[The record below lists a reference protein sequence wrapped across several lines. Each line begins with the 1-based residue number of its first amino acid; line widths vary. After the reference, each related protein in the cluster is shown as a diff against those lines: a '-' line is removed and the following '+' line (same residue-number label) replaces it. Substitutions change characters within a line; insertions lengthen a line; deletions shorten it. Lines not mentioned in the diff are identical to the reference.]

1 MTRQPNQ
8 ASDPQVDSHRT
19 GDPKAGEPMSRLLAV
34 MAKLRDPAGGCPW
47 DRAQT
52 FRTIAPYTIEEAY
65 EVADAIA
72 KGDMGGLKDELG
84 DLLFQVV
91 FHSRMAQE
99 AKLFDF
105 NLVAQGIVDK
115 MLRRH
120 PHVFGSE
127 TVRDAGEQT
136 VAWEQHKAA
145 ERAARGKNAAAS
157 VLDDVATALPAA
169 TRAVKL
175 QARAAQAGFDW
186 PDVSS
191 VLKKVEEEII
201 ELCQAIDGNS
211 SGDTAF
217 EELGDVWFALTNVAR
232 RLSIDPETAL
242 RHANAKFERRFR
254 RVEALLREA
263 GKSVWQSN
271 LAEMDALWDQ
281 VKREERDS
289 RGVQSS

>member
-1 MTRQPNQ
+1 
-8 ASDPQVDSHRT
+8 
-19 GDPKAGEPMSRLLAV
+19 

-52 FRTIAPYTIEEAY
+52 FLTIAPYTIEEAY

-91 FHSRMAQE
+91 FHSRMAEE

-127 TVRDAGEQT
+127 TVRDAREQT

-145 ERAARGKNAAAS
+145 ERAARDKNAAAAG

-201 ELCQAIDGNS
+201 ELRQAIDGNS
-211 SGDTAF
+211 SRDKAF